1 MKKSCPA
8 AKVKCNN
15 CNKMGRFTTI
25 CKSVVSVVREVVV
38 PELAVLCVDVKLV
51 AAAFDKITCHMGHKE
66 ILRSLN

>member
-1 MKKSCPA
+1 
-8 AKVKCNN
+8 
-15 CNKMGRFTTI
+15 MGRFTTI

>member
-1 MKKSCPA
+1 
-8 AKVKCNN
+8 
-15 CNKMGRFTTI
+15 MGRFTTI

-38 PELAVLCVDVKLV
+38 PELAVLCVDDVKLV